1 MLQSL
6 SCLCYLMVRED
17 PFSEEKLGGER
28 RENLS
33 QVMEGGLVVGG
44 TGRLGSTRIHY

>member
-1 MLQSL
+1 
-6 SCLCYLMVRED
+6 MVRED
-17 PFSEEKLGGER
+17 PFSEEKLVAER

-33 QVMEGGLVVGG
+33 KVTEEGLGVGA